1 MQITH
6 KNFNEGKVK
15 LIITDLDDLW
25 SLSHLIEPGD
35 FVKGKTT
42 RKIKIGEGENAK
54 TAKKTYTLTIEAE
67 DIKFSEDGN
76 SLRVNGKINEG
87 PDDIPR
93 ESYHAIAIEVG
104 SEISITKPKWLK
116 YQQQKLEE
124 AAEKKL
130 ALLICLMDREEAIYV
145 LTKKFGYEV
154 LTKISGEVPKK
165 GRKVEIKKEFQK
177 EIIQTLETYY
187 QRYSPQKIILASP
200 AFYKETIFNNI
211 TNKEIRQKIIQV
223 DCSDVSEQAVEEV
236 IRSSSL
242 KEILKDDRARNEQ
255 LLVEELLKEIRK
267 EGLAVYGYEEVK
279 ESILAG
285 AISVLLITDDFIR
298 KKREQGLFQELDRL
312 MRTVEAVNAK
322 MYVLSSKSDSGKKI
336 NGLGGIAGIL
346 KYKIRS
352 LF

>member
-1 MQITH
+1 MQITY
-6 KNFNEGKVK
+6 KNFNEGKVR

-25 SLSHLIEPGD
+25 SLSHLIESGD
-35 FVKGKTT
+35 LVKGKTT
-42 RKIKIGEGENAK
+42 RKVKIGEGENAK

-67 DIKFSEDGN
+67 DVKFSEDGN
-76 SLRVNGKINEG
+76 SLRINGKIKEG

-124 AAEKKL
+124 AAEKKYT
-130 ALLICLMDREEAIYV
+130 LLICLLDREEAIFV
-145 LTKKFGYEV
+145 MTKKFGYEV

-187 QRYSPQKIILASP
+187 QRYSPKNIILASP
-200 AFYKETIFNNI
+200 AFYKETVFNSI

-242 KEILKDDRARNEQ
+242 KEILKDDRARKEQ
-255 LLVEELLKEIRK
+255 LLVEDLLKEIRK
-267 EGLAVYGYEEVK
+267 EGLAVYGYKEVR
-279 ESILAG
+279 ESILNG
-285 AISVLLITDDFIR
+285 AISTLLITNEFIR
-298 KKREQGLFQELDRL
+298 KKREEGSFRELDEL
-312 MRTVEAVNAK
+312 MRMVEAVNAK

-346 KYKIRS
+346 KYKIR
-352 LF
+352 